1 MALSQICPIGNKM
14 RLARVLKTTQKT
26 CFAVLTLLF
35 ALCCHVA
42 IAQDTAPAPDETITK
57 LLDVL
62 KDDAARTELIEQ
74 LEALVPEAAQA
85 DAAVEEFQLTSIG
98 RRIALATQSAIETSI
113 SGTTDFVKS
122 LTNSE
127 SAFSGLRGD
136 EFSILLAALP
146 NLLLVILITVGVFL
160 SLRRFAVP
168 WFRRLGERAK
178 TASLWERISM
188 FIGSN
193 AVDVVIVIM
202 AWAIGYLVTIVAVGE
217 FGQINIR
224 QSMYLNA
231 FLIVELVKTGI
242 RTVLSPNA
250 PGFRPVPLSD
260 YAARSLTKIT
270 SIVVSILGY
279 GQLLIVPIVN
289 QSTSFV
295 AGNGISALLAA
306 IVLAY
311 LIYVVIRRR
320 ARVANWLTSRVD
332 THPED
337 HQIDLEDDGTA
348 EREAEAL
355 DGNGQHPSHGKHGAL
370 ATLAQRWHWFAL
382 TYLAVM
388 FVVSMTQPADR
399 VINVVFGSGKIVA
412 ALVTASLLSRWLAAV
427 ILKGISLPENI
438 NQRLPLL
445 EQRVNGFALKAFRFL
460 RWAIMAVTLFF
471 ISDII
476 GLIDLKSW
484 LASQIG
490 FSLTSTLASV
500 LGIVVVAF
508 FLWLAVTSWIDY
520 RLNPDFGDV
529 PTARETTLLSLFRN
543 AATVTVIVLTL
554 MFCLS
559 ELGLNI
565 GPLLASAGVLGLAI
579 GFGAQKMV
587 QDIITGIFI
596 QLENSIDVGDIIT
609 VGGITGGVEKLSV
622 RSVSLRDV
630 NGIFHIIPF
639 STVDM
644 VSNFSRD
651 YSFYVCDM
659 GVAYREDLEDVKSAM
674 LDSFDILQEN
684 PDVGHFI
691 RDQLEWMGVEAFG
704 DSAVIVRVRVKTVPG
719 RQFVVGR
726 AYNEVLKRIFDER
739 GIEIPFPHQTLYLG
753 EAKDGSTQTFKV
765 STDTS

>member
-1 MALSQICPIGNKM
+1 MM
-14 RLARVLKTTQKT
+14 KTTQKVIL
-26 CFAVLTLLF
+26 VLLATLLS
-35 ALCCHVA
+35 LCCQIAVA
-42 IAQDTAPAPDETITK
+42 QEPVAPDEAIGK

-74 LEALVPEAAQA
+74 LEALTPDAAQA
-85 DAAVEEFQLTSIG
+85 EASDDGFQLPSLG
-98 RRIALATQSAIETSI
+98 RRIAFATQNFIETTVN
-113 SGTTDFVKS
+113 GATEFALS

-127 SAFSGLRGD
+127 SAFSGLRGN

-160 SLRRFAVP
+160 ALRKFAVP

-193 AVDVVIVIM
+193 AVDAIIVIM
-202 AWAIGYLVTIVAVGE
+202 AWAIGYVVTILAVGE

-231 FLIVELVKTGI
+231 FLIVELIKTGI

-250 PGFRPVPLSD
+250 PGFRPVPLTD

-289 QSTSFV
+289 QSTSFA
-295 AGNGISALLAA
+295 AGNGVSALLAA
-306 IVLAY
+306 LVLAY
-311 LIYVVIRRR
+311 LIYVVVRRR
-320 ARVANWLTSRVD
+320 QRVANWLTSRVD
-332 THPED
+332 TQPVD
-337 HQIDLEDDGTA
+337 HQIELEDDSA
-348 EREAEAL
+348 ELEAETKVEEDRGHKAT
-355 DGNGQHPSHGKHGAL
+355 NGRHGAL

-382 TYLAVM
+382 TYLAMM
-388 FVVSMTQPADR
+388 FVVSMTQPAER

-412 ALVTASLLSRWLAAV
+412 ALVIASLLSRWLAAV

-460 RWAIMAVTLFF
+460 RWTIMAVTLFF
-471 ISDII
+471 VLDII
-476 GLIDLKSW
+476 GLIDLRNW

-559 ELGLNI
+559 EMGLNI

-651 YSFYVCDM
+651 YSYYVCDM
-659 GVAYREDLEDVKSAM
+659 GVAYREDIEDVKSAM
-674 LDSFDILQEN
+674 HDSFDILREN
-684 PDVGHFI
+684 PDVGYMV

-739 GIEIPFPHQTLYLG
+739 NIEIPFPHQTIYLG

>member
-1 MALSQICPIGNKM
+1 M
-14 RLARVLKTTQKT
+14 LKTTKRT
-26 CFAVLTLLF
+26 CIIILAVLLS
-35 ALCCHVA
+35 LCCQTA
-42 IAQDTAPAPDETITK
+42 LAQDTVAPDEAISN

-62 KDDAARTELIEQ
+62 KDDTARTELIEQ
-74 LEALVPEAAQA
+74 LEALAPEAAATQA
-85 DAAVEEFQLTSIG
+85 PAEEFQLPSLG
-98 RRIALATQSAIETSI
+98 RRIALATQNFIENTI
-113 SGTTDFVKS
+113 SNTTEFAAS

-136 EFSILLAALP
+136 EFAILWAALP

-160 SLRRFAVP
+160 ALRRFAVP

-178 TASLWERISM
+178 TASMWDRISM

-193 AVDVVIVIM
+193 TVDAIIVIM
-202 AWAIGYLVTIVAVGE
+202 AWAIGYVVTILVVGE

-260 YAARSLTKIT
+260 YAAHSLTKIT

-289 QSTSFV
+289 QSTSFT
-295 AGNGISALLAA
+295 AGNGVSAFLAA
-306 IVLAY
+306 LVLAY

-320 ARVANWLTSRVD
+320 QRVADWLLSRVD
-332 THPED
+332 TQPAD
-337 HQIDLEDDGTA
+337 HQIESEDVAD
-348 EREAEAL
+348 EDVEAL
-355 DGNGQHPSHGKHGAL
+355 TDDDSKLPNGKHGAL
-370 ATLAQRWHWFAL
+370 ASIAKRWHWFAL
-382 TYLAVM
+382 AYLATM
-388 FVVSMTQPADR
+388 FIVSMTQPAER

-412 ALVTASLLSRWLAAV
+412 ALVIASLLSRWLAAV
-427 ILKGISLPENI
+427 IIKGISLPESV

-445 EQRVNGFALKAFRFL
+445 EHRVNGFALRAFRFL

-471 ISDII
+471 VLDIVGI
-476 GLIDLKSW
+476 IDLRGW

-490 FSLTSTLASV
+490 FSLSSTVASV

-508 FLWLAVTSWIDY
+508 FFWLAVTSWIDY

-559 ELGLNI
+559 EMGLNI

-630 NGIFHIIPF
+630 NGVFHIIPF

-659 GVAYREDLEDVKSAM
+659 GVAYREDIEDVKSAM
-674 LDSFDILQEN
+674 HDSFDILRQN
-684 PDVGHFI
+684 PDVGYMV
-691 RDQLEWMGVEAFG
+691 REQLEWMGVEAFG
-704 DSAVIVRVRVKTVPG
+704 DSAVIVRARVKTIPG

-726 AYNEVLKRIFDER
+726 AYNEILKRVFDER

-753 EAKDGSTQTFKV
+753 EAKDGSTQTLKV
-765 STDTS
+765 NISEG